1 MIQMANLSYM
11 QRERERYD
19 GFTLIRTIGVK
30 ERACYKII
38 IIFMHQ
44 IYIYIYIY
52 HHSQYILI
60 T

>member
-11 QRERERYD
+11 QRERERERYD

-38 IIFMHQ
+38 IIFMHH
-44 IYIYIYIY
+44 IYIY